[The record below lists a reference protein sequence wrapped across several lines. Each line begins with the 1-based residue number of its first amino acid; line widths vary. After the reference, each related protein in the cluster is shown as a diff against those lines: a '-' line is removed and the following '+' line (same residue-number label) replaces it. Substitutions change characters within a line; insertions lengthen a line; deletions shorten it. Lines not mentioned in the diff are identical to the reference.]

1 MFVLLKETRVSPT
14 AAPDECWTARVDS
27 ATKDDIFV
35 SDDEEGEE
43 EEGEDEGE
51 EGE

>member
-1 MFVLLKETRVSPT
+1 MRVLELIDILGCFEPT
-14 AAPDECWTARVDS
+14 L
-27 ATKDDIFV
+27 TKKHYSV